1 MPKFLFRVSLNADG
15 VAGVLAEGGSAREKV
30 VTSAIEGV
38 GGTLEAFYFAF
49 GGDDVVVIADLPDQE
64 TAAGLAMQIASSG
77 RMAIAT
83 TVLLTP
89 EQIDRAREVKSSWR
103 PPGG

>member
-1 MPKFLFRVSLNADG
+1 MPKFLFQVSLNAEG
-15 VAGVLAEGGSAREKV
+15 VAGVLAEGGTARREV
-30 VTSAIEGV
+30 VKDAVESV

-49 GGDDVVVIADLPDQE
+49 GVDDVVVIIDVPDQE
-64 TAAGLAMQIASSG
+64 TAAGLAMQVSASG
-77 RMAIAT
+77 RMSVAT

-89 EQIDRAREVKSSWR
+89 EQIDQARETQSSWR

>member
-1 MPKFLFRVSLNADG
+1 MPKFLFQVSLNAEG
-15 VAGVLAEGGSAREKV
+15 VAGVLKEGGTARREV
-30 VTSAIEGV
+30 VENAIESV

-49 GGDDVVVIADLPDQE
+49 GVDDVVAIVDVPDQE
-64 TAAGLAMQIASSG
+64 TAAGLAMQFSSSD
-77 RMAIAT
+77 RMAVST

-89 EQIDRAREVKSSWR
+89 EQVDRARETQSSWR

>member
-1 MPKFLFRVSLNADG
+1 MPKFLFRVSLNAEG
-15 VAGVLAEGGSAREKV
+15 VAGVVAEGGTARREV
-30 VTSAIEGV
+30 VKNAIESV

-49 GGDDVVVIADLPDQE
+49 GADDVVVIVDVPDQE
-64 TAAGLAMQIASSG
+64 TAAGLAMQFSSSG
-77 RMAIAT
+77 RMAVTT

-89 EQIDRAREVKSSWR
+89 EQVDRARETQSSWR

>member
-1 MPKFLFRVSLNADG
+1 MPKFLFRVSLNAEG
-15 VAGVLAEGGSAREKV
+15 VAGVLAEGGTARREV
-30 VTSAIEGV
+30 VKDAIESV

-49 GGDDVVVIADLPDQE
+49 GADDVVAIVDVPDQE
-64 TAAGLAMQIASSG
+64 TAAGLAMQFSSSD
-77 RMAIAT
+77 RMAVTT

-89 EQIDRAREVKSSWR
+89 EQVDRARETKSSWR